1 MANGE
6 YVCRKVRLINMENYK
21 ISYNGDTQIKNIH
34 HIGVEYNGNYY
45 NVIFGEYVNGGFF
58 SIPNWNC
65 GGELASFSDV
75 FWNTESIQR
84 SLKSKRAAKAIAK
97 AIADYTKE

>member
-1 MANGE
+1 
-6 YVCRKVRLINMENYK
+6 MENYK

-45 NVIFGEYVNGGFF
+45 SVIFGEYVNGGFF

-65 GGELASFSDV
+65 GGELASFTDV
-75 FWNTESIQR
+75 FWNTEYIQR
-84 SLKSKRAAKAIAK
+84 SLKSKMAAKAIAK
-97 AIADYTKE
+97 AIADYTKEW